1 MVMLFAFYDFLVV
14 MYYIYISPFF
24 VNLAKGIRK
33 KPIKKNLKK
42 KKILKKKKEK
52 KRKEDMCYET
62 DYYLQD
68 MNLIV
73 IYSKMLIKLIE
84 RDEFNHLIYILT
96 VNIFFENI

>member
-42 KKILKKKKEK
+42 KKNFKKKKRKEK
-52 KRKEDMCYET
+52 KRRHV
-62 DYYLQD
+62 L
-68 MNLIV
+68 
-73 IYSKMLIKLIE
+73 
-84 RDEFNHLIYILT
+84 RDRLLLARYEFNRHLFQN
-96 VNIFFENI
+96 VN

>member
-1 MVMLFAFYDFLVV
+1 
-14 MYYIYISPFF
+14 
-24 VNLAKGIRK
+24 
-33 KPIKKNLKK
+33 
-42 KKILKKKKEK
+42 
-52 KRKEDMCYET
+52 MCYET